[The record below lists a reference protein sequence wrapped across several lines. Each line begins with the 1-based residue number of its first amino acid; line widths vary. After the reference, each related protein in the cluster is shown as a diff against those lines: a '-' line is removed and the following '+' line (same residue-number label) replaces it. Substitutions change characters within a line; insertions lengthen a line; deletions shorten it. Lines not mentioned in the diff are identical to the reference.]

1 MNFCIENKIIERVHF
16 LGARSDV
23 PDVLDALDLFVFS
36 SLHEGLPVAVSEAM
50 LAKVPMIVS
59 DIEPLLEAS
68 NNGEFAE
75 VFEVK
80 NAEMLSEK
88 ILKLLKDKTLREEL
102 ASRAHEFAKENFSI
116 EAHLRQL
123 KKLYESL

>member
-1 MNFCIENKIIERVHF
+1 M
-16 LGARSDV
+16 
-23 PDVLDALDLFVFS
+23 PDVLDALDIFVFS

-50 LAKVPMIVS
+50 LANVPMIVS
-59 DIEPLLEAS
+59 DIEPLLEVS
-68 NNGEFAE
+68 DNGKYAE

-88 ILKLLKDKTLREEL
+88 ILKLLKDKKLREDL
-102 ASRAHEFAKENFSI
+102 ASRALEFAKENFSI
-116 EAHLRQL
+116 EAHLREL